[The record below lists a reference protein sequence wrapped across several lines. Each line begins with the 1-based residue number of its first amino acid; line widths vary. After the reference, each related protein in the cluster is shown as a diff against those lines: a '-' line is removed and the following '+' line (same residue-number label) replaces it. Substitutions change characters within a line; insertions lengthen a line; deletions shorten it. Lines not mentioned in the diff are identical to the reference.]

1 MANEMFS
8 DFTLATSLDGTETL
22 VGVKNASN
30 GEYPIRFFPIT
41 VKVSL
46 SSADILTLST
56 IPVTLIAAQGAG
68 TYINVLSAAFRMNFG
83 SIAYATN
90 TTLRLEIGSMNPV
103 VTTNTII
110 ASATNDWI
118 VSSPTQSLEVSGT
131 PDWVNILLRA
141 KILTGNPTA
150 GNGTL
155 DIYITY
161 NVITL

>member
-8 DFTLATSLDGTETL
+8 DFIPATSLDGTETL
-22 VGVKNASN
+22 VGIKDAGNA
-30 GEYPIRFFPIT
+30 EYPVLFFPIT

-56 IPVTLIAAQGAG
+56 VPITLIVAPGAG
-68 TYINVLSAAFRMNFG
+68 KYINVLSAAFRMNFG

-90 TTLRLEIGSMNPV
+90 TTLRLEIGSMNPI

-110 ASATNDWI
+110 AASTNDWI

-131 PDWVNILLRA
+131 PDWVNTLLRA

-155 DIYITY
+155 DIYITF